1 MSRFIRRHS
10 RSLKLLGMAAF
21 TLTLSGCA
29 WMWGDLHYGRK
40 HQSSTPL
47 VGFLYTDGKVP
58 EQNAQP
64 ELRLPIR
71 VAVSFLP
78 DAGGYAGYQP
88 AAAERE
94 KVLTTLRESFRSLP
108 YVTEIVIIP
117 DYYLHS
123 GQGDGL
129 MQIEQLSRLFNFDL
143 FALVSYDQVQ
153 NNYQNDRSLAY
164 LTIVGAFLVRG
175 DRNETHTLLDV
186 AVIDPKSR
194 ALVMRAGGISSLKGN
209 TTAIDVERHTDTQ
222 SSRGFEE
229 ATSQLVANFRRE
241 LTDFEQRVRDG
252 TASVKV
258 VRQASKGGGGAMDPW
273 LLAALALMAVC
284 AARRSGTVS
293 RKWGLTPFF
302 RYWDSRV
309 ARNEI
314 FGQRSIV
321 SSRFT
326 RDGARY
332 TSAPE

>member
-29 WMWGDLHYGRK
+29 WMWGDLHYGRQQ
-40 HQSSTPL
+40 QSTTPL

-78 DAGGYAGYQP
+78 GNGGYPGHQP
-88 AAAERE
+88 AAAEKE
-94 KVLTTLRESFRSLP
+94 KVLTTLRENFRSLP

-117 DYYLHS
+117 DYYLNS
-123 GQGDGL
+123 GKGDGL

-153 NNYQNDRSLAY
+153 TNYQNDRSLAY

-194 ALVMRAGGISSLKGN
+194 ALVMRAGGVSSLKGN
-209 TTAIDVERHTDTQ
+209 TTAIDVERHTDAQ
-222 SSRGFEE
+222 STKGFEE
-229 ATSQLVANFRRE
+229 ATLHLVSNFRRE
-241 LTDFEQRVRDG
+241 LADFEQRVRDG

-258 VRQASKGGGGAMDPW
+258 VRQASKGGGGALDPW
-273 LLAALALMAVC
+273 LLAMLSGCLAAI
-284 AARRSGTVS
+284 AIRASRGTRSSASARS
-293 RKWGLTPFF
+293 
-302 RYWDSRV
+302 
-309 ARNEI
+309 
-314 FGQRSIV
+314 
-321 SSRFT
+321 
-326 RDGARY
+326 
-332 TSAPE
+332 